1 MHVLPEFAAQLF
13 AAKPSVAL
21 EVLLTEWCSETSSG
35 QRFGLIDVLAVVLI
49 YPLFS
54 QLWVLNKYNKN

>member
-1 MHVLPEFAAQLF
+1 VLLEFAAQLF

-21 EVLLTEWCSETSSG
+21 EVLLTEWRSDTSSG

-54 QLWVLNKYNKN
+54 QMRVLNKYNNN